1 MIRMSESARIEKV
14 EGANVHHLIHLIGQ
28 LAEFESLTP
37 PDAEAMERL
46 ARDATTDRK
55 LFDASIALVGDRA
68 VGYVIYYFTYST
80 FLARPTLFLEDI
92 FVTEEY
98 RKKGVGRDLFR
109 YCVNEARTRRCG
121 RMEWAVLT
129 WNKDAID
136 FYEKLGGKRID
147 WYLYRLGEKEFESK

>member
-1 MIRMSESARIEKV
+1 MIRMPESVRIEKV
-14 EGANVHHLIHLIGQ
+14 EGANVHHLIDLIGQ
-28 LAEFESLTP
+28 LADFESLAP

-46 ARDATTDRK
+46 ARDATTYRK

-68 VGYVIYYFTYST
+68 VGYVTYYFTYST

-92 FVTEEY
+92 FVIKEY
-98 RKKGVGRDLFR
+98 RKKGVGRELFR

-121 RMEWAVLT
+121 RMEWTVLT

>member
-1 MIRMSESARIEKV
+1 MSESARIEKV
-14 EGANVHHLIHLIGQ
+14 EGANVHHLIHLIGL
-28 LAEFESLTP
+28 LADFENLAP

-68 VGYVIYYFTYST
+68 VGYVTYYFTYST

-92 FVTEEY
+92 FVIEEY

-109 YCVNEARTRRCG
+109 YCVNEARTTLREDGMGCAHLEQRCHRFLRETG
-121 RMEWAVLT
+121 WE
-129 WNKDAID
+129 KD
-136 FYEKLGGKRID
+136 
-147 WYLYRLGEKEFESK
+147 RLVPIQT